1 MNFKYLLTPAPAAS
15 LLVLAGVLM
24 LIGAFF
30 GTIAWQRLGLQVTGL
45 ARLVAFLIGGVCVAF
60 GLYLL
65 AAAPQQFR
73 QVDQSIR
80 IEGAIYGRGQFIT
93 PTVPPFP
100 VATLD
105 CTPYARGI
113 CDTHANCSLS
123 FSNRA
128 CGSDP
133 DAGSMKVAEVIYR
146 CGNEPSTRAFFVE
159 GRTGTLVCR

>member
-1 MNFKYLLTPAPAAS
+1 MNFKYLLTPVPAAS

-24 LIGAFF
+24 LIGAFS
-30 GTIAWQRLGLQVTGL
+30 GRIAWLKLGLQVTGF
-45 ARLVAFLIGGVCVAF
+45 ARLVAFLTGGVCVAF

-65 AAAPQQFR
+65 AAAPQQFW
-73 QVDQSIR
+73 QDQSIR
-80 IEGAIYGRGQFIT
+80 IESAIYGRGQFIP

-113 CDTHANCSLS
+113 CDTHPNCSLS

-146 CGNEPSTRAFFVE
+146 CGNEPSARAFFVE
-159 GRTGTLVCR
+159 GRAGTLVCR